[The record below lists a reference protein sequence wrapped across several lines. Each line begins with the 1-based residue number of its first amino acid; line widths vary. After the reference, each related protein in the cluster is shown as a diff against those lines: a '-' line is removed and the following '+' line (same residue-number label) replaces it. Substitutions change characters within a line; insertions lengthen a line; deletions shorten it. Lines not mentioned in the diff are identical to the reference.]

1 MYEKERLFHIEKWMR
16 EKENLLYRPLG
27 PVDFTYSPSDNW
39 LSLEDAGLLP
49 YEAIQPRTEWGKTWQ
64 YGWFKAVVQ
73 LPREAA
79 GKRVELRLNLGSE
92 TTVYVNGKLAGAID
106 LQHKTITLA
115 REAVPGD
122 IYEIVAE
129 AYAGHDRD
137 LPVYQQSRIAVLN
150 EELYQFFIDL
160 EALYQLRT
168 GIGSAPLRASEID
181 KAFDRLITELD
192 WSRSGD
198 ELEATAR
205 QGREVLEPLLACVN
219 GSTAPKLFMMGQS
232 HLDIAWLWPIE
243 ETKRKIARTL
253 SNQLALLEEYP
264 EYKYVQSQPYL
275 THLTKELYPELYER
289 IKRYVAEGRI
299 IMEGGMWVEP
309 DANIPSGESFV
320 RQFLYGKAFLREE
333 FGVDSRMLWLP
344 DVFGY
349 SGNLPQIMQKCGV
362 DYFASVKMFQTYD
375 NVGDTFPHN
384 TFTWEG
390 IDGSTVPV
398 HLLDYGPYP
407 NPADV
412 SYALFQWNER
422 VQKYGISTR
431 LVQFGYGDGGG
442 GANRND
448 LEFLRRMKDLEG
460 VPRTAISS
468 PIDYFEDLEQR
479 GMPANRYVGELYY
492 SAHRGTFTSQAKM
505 KQGNR
510 SAEAALKEAEH
521 MSTLA
526 ALSGR
531 TPYPKAQLDAAWKE
545 LLLLQFHDILPGT
558 SIRRVHEEAE
568 KAYEALLESIAEISH
583 SAAKAIMDA
592 ERADSSIRTNE
603 SVTLFNVLPWDR
615 TKITEL
621 PDEFSGA
628 TDSLGRMLPVQSDG
642 GKLYVRAELPASG
655 YISLESA
662 AGLSVNAGSA
672 AQTSSVQAAA
682 DRLENDQLLVTF
694 NDRGEI
700 IRIWDKESQSE
711 WTHGISNRFRMF
723 RDQTSSYD
731 AWELDRRYRDAEMA
745 LPEPAHIT
753 VTGNGPL
760 FAEIRIE
767 RKLNESTLI
776 QTVRLHAD
784 SRRVEFHTSIDWKES
799 HKLLKVG
806 FDVNLHTT
814 EALHEIQFGH
824 VKRPNHYSRPHDAD
838 RYEVSQHRWSAF
850 VEGDRCF
857 ALLNDCKYGINT
869 LGKEMNLT
877 LLRSPDYPDGLADQG
892 MHTFTYSF
900 HVWNKGFA
908 SNPVIREAA
917 ELNAPV
923 LSMPGNSGI
932 FRGLVLAGKAN
943 IIVDTVKM
951 AEDGS
956 GAIIARLYEC
966 KGMSTSS
973 SITSSFGF
981 TDIRETDMLEGLE
994 TAAGDVAAG
1003 IKPLAFDA
1011 SANEATLH
1019 FTPFEVKTIRIT
1031 PA

>member
-1 MYEKERLFHIEKWMR
+1 MHDKERLFHIEKWIR

-39 LSLEDAGLLP
+39 LYVEEAGSLP
-49 YEAIQPRTEWGKTWQ
+49 YEAMQPRTEWGKTWQ
-64 YGWFKAVVQ
+64 YGWFKAAVE
-73 LPREAA
+73 LPPEAA
-79 GKRVELRLNLGSE
+79 GKRVELQLNLGSE

-115 REAVPGD
+115 KEAVPGD
-122 IYEIVAE
+122 TFEIIAE

-181 KAFDRLITELD
+181 NAFDRLITELD
-192 WSRSGD
+192 WNGTGD
-198 ELEATAR
+198 VLEATAR
-205 QGREVLEPLLACVN
+205 QGREILQPLLACVN

-289 IKRYVAEGRI
+289 VKRYVAEGRI

-375 NVGDTFPHN
+375 NAGDTFPHN

-390 IDGSTVPV
+390 IDGSAVPV
-398 HLLDYGPYP
+398 HLLDYGPFP

-422 VQKYGISTR
+422 IQKHGISTR

-448 LEFLRRMKDLEG
+448 LEFLRRMKDLED

-468 PIDYFEDLEQR
+468 PIEYFEDLEQR
-479 GMPANRYVGELYY
+479 GIPANRYVGELYY

-510 SAEAALKEAEH
+510 AAEAALKEAEH
-521 MSTLA
+521 LSTLA

-531 TPYPKAQLDAAWKE
+531 SPYPKAQLDAAWKE

-568 KAYEALLESIAEISH
+568 KAYEALLASIAELSR
-583 SAAKAIMDA
+583 SAAQAIIEAGEDGNGQHTA
-592 ERADSSIRTNE
+592 EG
-603 SVTLFNVLPWDR
+603 VTLFNVLPWDR
-615 TKITEL
+615 TTIMEL
-621 PDEFSGA
+621 PEGFSGA
-628 TDSLGRMLPVQSDG
+628 ADNLGRTLPVQSDG
-642 GKLYVRAELPASG
+642 DKRYVRANLPASG

-662 AGLSVNAGSA
+662 VSVGAEGSRVHA
-672 AQTSSVQAAA
+672 AC
-682 DRLENDQLLVTF
+682 DRLENSLLLVTF
-694 NDRGEI
+694 NERGEI
-700 IRIWDKESQSE
+700 ASIWDKESQSE
-711 WTHGISNRFRMF
+711 WTHGVSNRFRMF

-731 AWELDRRYRDAEMA
+731 AWELDRRYRDAEME
-745 LPEPAHIT
+745 LPEPAQIT
-753 VTGNGPL
+753 VTGSGPL

-784 SRRVEFHTSIDWKES
+784 SRRVDFHTSIDWKES

-869 LGKEMNLT
+869 FGKEMNLT
-877 LLRSPDYPDGLADQG
+877 LLRSPGYPDERADQG
-892 MHTFTYSF
+892 LHTFTYSF
-900 HVWNKGFA
+900 HVWNEGFVT
-908 SNPVIREAA
+908 NPVIREAA
-917 ELNAPV
+917 ELNTPV
-923 LSMPGNSGI
+923 LAMPGSSAA

-951 AEDGS
+951 AEDSS

-973 SITSSFGF
+973 SISTSFSF
-981 TDIRETDMLEGLE
+981 TDIRETDMLELNEDGGAGEVKLLSFDDSTNE
-994 TAAGDVAAG
+994 T
-1003 IKPLAFDA
+1003 
-1011 SANEATLH
+1011 TMH
-1019 FTPFEVKTIRIT
+1019 FTPFEVKTIRIM